1 MEQTDSFLG
10 GLLYFFVWAKW
21 LLLLAVVLAVAD
33 AKFGI
38 EAARFRKEQVKRSRA
53 VRSTLNKLSGYVLWI
68 MLAYTFGQA
77 FGLTF
82 GVDMLPL
89 VMLLIIFCIEI
100 ESIWV
105 NYYAARGKKVR
116 IKLLDYFKKKNK
128 LIDIDVEEDKEMEE

>member
-82 GVDMLPL
+82 GADMLPL

-116 IKLLDYFKKKNK
+116 IKLLDYFKKKNN